1 MNSSTYSH
9 IAQAWQFIEET
20 SMSADTADIQSVRA
34 QIAHKSTVVSSSL
47 AAFIGMQAQL
57 IQARN
62 VLIIGLDSGIE
73 IPVLTHGLGEAS
85 QLTVVTPSADDAQ
98 RTRSIFDSLRSPHTG
113 MRCVSTDVKTFLH
126 RLNAHD
132 YDMIV
137 VSSEAE
143 NYAVARDE
151 VARLLR
157 DGGML
162 ILTDVMALTD
172 EKSEGGVPNPAD
184 RHDKAVI
191 LRSVI
196 DELMHDEMYTTA
208 LLSIATGVLM
218 AIVHQ

>member
-1 MNSSTYSH
+1 M
-9 IAQAWQFIEET
+9 II
-20 SMSADTADIQSVRA
+20 
-34 QIAHKSTVVSSSL
+34 VSS
-47 AAFIGMQAQL
+47 G
-57 IQARN
+57 
-62 VLIIGLDSGIE
+62 
-73 IPVLTHGLGEAS
+73 
-85 QLTVVTPSADDAQ
+85 
-98 RTRSIFDSLRSPHTG
+98 
-113 MRCVSTDVKTFLH
+113 
-126 RLNAHD
+126 
-132 YDMIV
+132 
-137 VSSEAE
+137 AE

-184 RHDKAVI
+184 RHDKAVV